1 VETCREIGKDP
12 DKTYK
17 GVFYVRI
24 PWDLHLKAAIV
35 AATKNITLNNLV
47 KTAIDTL
54 LKGVPNNSDRQLAH

>member
-1 VETCREIGKDP
+1 METCREIGKDP

-17 GVFYVRI
+17 GVFNVRI
-24 PWDLHLKAAIV
+24 PWDLHRKAAIV